1 MMYFYENKETILN
14 MLFQTLKQTV
24 AGIDIVEMRYEML
37 TNGTELVVII
47 YDSGKRKPVNVSAD
61 SGIALMRDVLRA
73 IAD

>member
-1 MMYFYENKETILN
+1 
-14 MLFQTLKQTV
+14 
-24 AGIDIVEMRYEML
+24 ML